1 MLADEVDF
9 IGQKWL
15 PVLRQAGYDY
25 VELPL
30 AQIMD
35 FSEETFCAL
44 LEELKT
50 LGIPCEACNNF
61 FPKEV
66 RLTGET
72 VCFDQIQTYVEHAVS
87 RAVRLGAKVIVF
99 GSSGAKNVPEGFD
112 PAMAFEQVVQVLRLV
127 SEAVAPY
134 GIQIAIEPLNRQES
148 NLIVNLKE
156 GIELVEAVARAP
168 IRLLVDY
175 YHFNLEKDTTEMLV
189 SAMPYLVHAHFANPA
204 GRTIPTAID
213 GGQRYF
219 LSCLQERGYPGRLS
233 VEAFSDDPVK
243 ELQDFL
249 VQLKNS
255 R

>member
-1 MLADEVDF
+1 MLADEADL
-9 IGQKWL
+9 IGQQWL
-15 PVLRQAGYDY
+15 PILRQAGYDY

-50 LGIPCEACNNF
+50 LEIPCEACNNF

-112 PAMAFEQVVQVLRLV
+112 PAMAIEQVVQVLRFV
-127 SEAVAPY
+127 SEAVAPH
-134 GIQIAIEPLNRQES
+134 GIQIAIEPLNRAES

-156 GIELVEAVARAP
+156 GMQLVEAVGCEP

-175 YHFNLEKDTTEMLV
+175 YHFCLEQDTEELLV
-189 SAMPYLVHAHFANPA
+189 SAMPYLVHAHFANPV
-204 GRTIPTAID
+204 GRTIPTTVD
-213 GGQRYF
+213 ETQWDF
-219 LSCLQERGYPGRLS
+219 LACLQENGYPGRLS
-233 VEAFSDDPVK
+233 VEAFSDDPVR
-243 ELQDFL
+243 ELQAFL
-249 VQLKNS
+249 EQLKK
-255 R
+255 